1 MKPIEQVLPREER
14 ERLRRETLAKAPRWY
29 APWMHALLPGLFG
42 IGVASLALSRVRDL
56 RPWQAG
62 FFVLVLVLSNA
73 TEWRVHRDL
82 LHRRFRPL
90 AVLYDRHTPEHHM
103 IFVSDDMALRSPREF
118 RLVLIPAW
126 GIVALL
132 PVTAPPAALLWSI
145 GQTNLAALY
154 LAATMLYVV
163 SYEWLHLAWHMPD
176 DSWVGSLAP
185 VRALRRHHAVH
196 HDPRLMQRWNFNVT
210 LPLWDL
216 VRRTYLSPRTASS
229 ARAAS

>member
-1 MKPIEQVLPREER
+1 MKPIEQMLPPEER
-14 ERLRRETLAKAPRWY
+14 ERLRREALAKTPRWY
-29 APWMHALLPGLFG
+29 VPWLHVTLPAAFG
-42 IGVASLALSRVRDL
+42 IAVAVAALSRVHDL
-56 RPWQAG
+56 RAWQAG
-62 FFVLVLVLSNA
+62 FFAFVLLLSNA

-82 LHRRFRPL
+82 LHKRFRPL
-90 AVLYDRHTPEHHM
+90 AELYDRHTPQHHM
-103 IFVSDDMALRSPREF
+103 IFVTEDMALRSPREF

-132 PVTAPPAALLWSI
+132 PVTAPPAALLWSF

-163 SYEWLHLAWHMPD
+163 SYELLHLAWHLPD
-176 DSWVGSLAP
+176 DSLIGSLAI

-210 LPLWDL
+210 VPLWDL
-216 VRRTYLSPRTASS
+216 VRRTRFRSASS
-229 ARAAS
+229 APAAS